1 MASLSFI
8 KDRLLRFALY
18 LRGAFWAIPA
28 TLLLLA
34 GLLALTTVSLD
45 HYFPDIITASLLQQS
60 DTSFDIKSIL
70 STTGAAFLG
79 VAGVSFSVTIASLTL
94 ASQQF
99 GPRLIRNF
107 IEDRF
112 TQTVLGFF
120 VSTFLYCMLSIQLY
134 SLLPHNPGDIPAF
147 TLFTTLILTVV
158 DLLFL
163 VLFIHHICISI
174 QADSVI
180 HGVYNQLLACIDSL
194 LPDDD
199 SSQSDQTI
207 GDSGFNQQV
216 EKNGYQVHALCN
228 GYIQQI
234 DTRSLLE
241 YCHTHQL
248 QAKFQHRAGD
258 YLLSGSILA
267 SILGKTYPDQLD
279 REINSFV
286 ATGYTRSS
294 QQDLEYCIR
303 QLVEVALRALS
314 PGINDPFTAMTCI
327 DRLGTGLSIIARR
340 PERQAL
346 HFDAEGEP
354 RLWIAVSSYKG
365 LVDTAFNQIRQ
376 TATEHIDVTIRM
388 LEIIALTIEQT
399 TRQEQV
405 EALFNQ
411 AQLIH
416 AASLDPKILKHDQ
429 VAIEMR
435 YEKIKQVLE
444 GKYSADTN

>member
-1 MASLSFI
+1 MLPIILVNPPLTA
-8 KDRLLRFALY
+8 KDCRKQVSAQRHRAQKY
-18 LRGAFWAIPA
+18 AFWAIPA

-112 TQTVLGFF
+112 TQTVLGFL
-120 VSTFLYCMLSIQLY
+120 VATFLYCMLSIQLY

-163 VLFIHHICISI
+163 VLFIHHICVSI

-180 HGVYNQLLACIDSL
+180 HGVYNQLLTCIDSL

-207 GDSGFNQQV
+207 GDSVFNQQV

-228 GYIQQI
+228 GYIP
-234 DTRSLLE
+234 
-241 YCHTHQL
+241 
-248 QAKFQHRAGD
+248 GD